1 MAETKET
8 KVEMKAG
15 GNPNIIEI
23 DGEKYIFDKVTTYKK
38 DKVEHGDKVIFKK
51 FNEKEYKD
59 NFETVVNCLAKKT
72 TTKELLSEIVKDFDP
87 RTLKRYAK
95 RIKAKKPIK
104 KHKGCLGFK
113 VGDSYMQL
121 FD

>member
-1 MAETKET
+1 MAKTKSLN
-8 KVEMKAG
+8 VEMKAG
-15 GNPNIIEI
+15 GNPHIIEI

-51 FNEKEYKD
+51 FDEKEYKD
-59 NFETVVNCLAKKT
+59 NFKTVVDCLAKKT
-72 TTKELLSEIVKDFDP
+72 TTKELLSEVVKDFDP
-87 RTLKRYAK
+87 RKIKRLAK
-95 RIKAKKPIK
+95 RIREKKPIK

-113 VGDSYMQL
+113 VGDTYMPL